1 VESLKSQFEERAK
14 VVRLLEGQRDVAA
27 ADARAASGE
36 AARLTEREKALS
48 EKVAEQ
54 AAQLG
59 DQQKQLT
66 TEFENIATRVL
77 KANALELSDGSQKAL
92 AAILDPLRER
102 LQDFQ
107 KKVVTAYESETR
119 EVLSLKEQIRL
130 VVDTSHAIGSQAD
143 GLDKALR
150 GDSQLRGRWGE
161 LALER
166 ILEAAGLTEGREYIL
181 QGRGL
186 GLKSDTGGI
195 QRPDVV
201 VNLPERRTMIIDSK
215 VPLIGYDRLILA
227 SDETEREVCGDQFV
241 RDVKGHIEGLAGK
254 RYQENEKLAA
264 HDCVLMFVPIEGA
277 LAAALT
283 KDPELF
289 IYGWDRHVVLVGFDG
304 SQ

>member
-1 VESLKSQFEERAK
+1 
-14 VVRLLEGQRDVAA
+14 
-27 ADARAASGE
+27 
-36 AARLTEREKALS
+36 
-48 EKVAEQ
+48 
-54 AAQLG
+54 
-59 DQQKQLT
+59 
-66 TEFENIATRVL
+66 
-77 KANALELSDGSQKAL
+77 
-92 AAILDPLRER
+92 
-102 LQDFQ
+102 
-107 KKVVTAYESETR
+107 VTAYESETR

-201 VNLPERRTMIIDSK
+201 VNLPERGTMIIDSK

-283 KDPELF
+283 ATPPRSVFWSQNYIQHSAHIPPGREGLFALIKGAPEALHYENGLTVANGDYVLLHGRF
-289 IYGWDRHVVLVGFDG
+289 SGLGRPANWIVVDIVRLENGQLAEHWDVVQDEVTKEASVSGLPMFGDKFPG
-304 SQ
+304 